1 MPALEALADVLYRLA
16 DPNIPGNE
24 KLPLVQDATG
34 PDAAALDT
42 FATALRDNG
51 FSPMTITAS
60 DIAWSPEQPGDVLA
74 TVEFAAADTDDPEGF
89 SFPMGFR
96 RTDAGWQLTR
106 DTAEELFAIGG
117 PSAGAPPRLPALT
130 GMWIGWL
137 EFDVLLGDV
146 HSPSRSARWC
156 GRSSRSCSADSAS
169 RPPRPD
175 GWTCTGVPE
184 SGVAVVAAD
193 RAHVVEVLDAAER
206 MVAGRPEIELLSVP
220 SGSAPQ

>member
-1 MPALEALADVLYRLA
+1 MLRLIGTAGAVTAVAAFGVSGCAADRAAPPPAPAEVVAQPPAGPPPADSGPLPAPEALADVLYRLA

-117 PSAGAPPRLPALT
+117 PSAGAPAQ
-130 GMWIGWL
+130 
-137 EFDVLLGDV
+137 
-146 HSPSRSARWC
+146 A
-156 GRSSRSCSADSAS
+156 
-169 RPPRPD
+169 PPP
-175 GWTCTGVPE
+175 
-184 SGVAVVAAD
+184 
-193 RAHVVEVLDAAER
+193 
-206 MVAGRPEIELLSVP
+206 
-220 SGSAPQ
+220 